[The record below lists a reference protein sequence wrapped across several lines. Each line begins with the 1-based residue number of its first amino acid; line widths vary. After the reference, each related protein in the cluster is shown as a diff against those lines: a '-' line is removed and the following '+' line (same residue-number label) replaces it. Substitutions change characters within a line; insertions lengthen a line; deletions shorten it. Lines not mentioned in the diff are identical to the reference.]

1 MPAEKRNFITTTIYQ
16 VLLRVGWIF
25 KTESVIIPAALDSIG
40 GVGWMRGCLPMLNR
54 IGQSFPTLLIW
65 PLIKNAGRQRN
76 WLCATTTLM
85 GVLFCASS
93 VIWLADLQ
101 STGSLAQTLFL
112 FIYALFFVAVG
123 INQLALSSLIG
134 KLIRADLRG
143 RLMLAAN
150 TLGCLFSVAAAW
162 LVLRNW
168 LTTSEADFGAIFG
181 TSGLL
186 FILAGLSALLIKES
200 PNAKISEERYHLKSI
215 LNDVRM
221 TFVGDR
227 HFRVLLIISGLFGL
241 SMTLMP
247 HYQSLGR
254 SRLHLGF
261 EDLLP
266 WLIIQNIG
274 VAVFSVPVGS
284 VADRLGN
291 RAALRLV
298 MSILIA
304 APILAL
310 FFSQWGVLG
319 RTGFMGVY
327 FLLGLMPVTMRVL
340 ANYSLEFTEQENHPR
355 YLVTQSIAMAVP
367 VILTSALVGFLID
380 RLGYD
385 WVFGGVVGCMIIAW
399 CLTFRLHEP
408 RVFEDGTRLDDKEKR
423 SV

>member
-1 MPAEKRNFITTTIYQ
+1 
-16 VLLRVGWIF
+16 
-25 KTESVIIPAALDSIG
+25 
-40 GVGWMRGCLPMLNR
+40 
-54 IGQSFPTLLIW
+54 
-65 PLIKNAGRQRN
+65 
-76 WLCATTTLM
+76 
-85 GVLFCASS
+85 
-93 VIWLADLQ
+93 
-101 STGSLAQTLFL
+101 
-112 FIYALFFVAVG
+112 
-123 INQLALSSLIG
+123 
-134 KLIRADLRG
+134 
-143 RLMLAAN
+143 
-150 TLGCLFSVAAAW
+150 
-162 LVLRNW
+162 
-168 LTTSEADFGAIFG
+168 
-181 TSGLL
+181 
-186 FILAGLSALLIKES
+186 
-200 PNAKISEERYHLKSI
+200 
-215 LNDVRM
+215 M

-408 RVFEDGTRLDDKEKR
+408 RVFEDGTRSDDKEKR

>member
-1 MPAEKRNFITTTIYQ
+1 
-16 VLLRVGWIF
+16 
-25 KTESVIIPAALDSIG
+25 
-40 GVGWMRGCLPMLNR
+40 MLNR
-54 IGQSFPTLLIW
+54 IGQSFPTLLVW

-76 WLCATTTLM
+76 WLCVTTTGM
-85 GVLFCASS
+85 GILFCASS

-101 STGSLAQTLFL
+101 ATGTLAQALFL

-123 INQLALSSLIG
+123 INQLSLSSLIG
-134 KLIRADLRG
+134 KLIRPDLRG

-162 LVLRNW
+162 FVLRDW
-168 LTTSEADFGAIFG
+168 LTTSEANFGAIFG

-186 FILAGLSALLIKES
+186 FILAGLSALLIKET
-200 PNAKISEERYHLKSI
+200 PNTKPAEDRYRFRSI

-221 TFVGDR
+221 TFVEDR
-227 HFRVLLIISGLFGL
+227 HFRVLLVISGLFGL

-254 SRLHLGF
+254 SRLDLGF
-261 EDLLP
+261 ADLLP

-274 VAVFSVPVGS
+274 VAVFSVPVGA

-310 FFSQWGVLG
+310 FFSNWGVLG

-355 YLVTQSIAMAVP
+355 YLVTQSLAMAVP
-367 VILTSALVGFLID
+367 VILSSALIGLLID

-385 WVFGGVVGCMIIAW
+385 LVFGGVVGCMVIAW
-399 CLTFRLHEP
+399 CLTFCLHEP
-408 RVFEDGTRLDDKEKR
+408 RVFERQSEMDDKEKR